1 MPIKQKRQVVTTDRR
16 RKVAEIYRNNPYIE
30 ARDVAEILDVKTSI
44 INNDVREINRLLN
57 IETVEEWNLH
67 RQRILREVS
76 KNKTRCMTKLSKCRG
91 ATAGTRW
98 MEEWTKLVEK
108 ECKILGIYAP
118 DRQMVAHLDATKDFS
133 KEQRDAAVN
142 AVLFGSKK
150 IIDVTPQD
158 DDR

>member
-1 MPIKQKRQVVTTDRR
+1 
-16 RKVAEIYRNNPYIE
+16 
-30 ARDVAEILDVKTSI
+30 
-44 INNDVREINRLLN
+44 
-57 IETVEEWNLH
+57 
-67 RQRILREVS
+67 
-76 KNKTRCMTKLSKCRG
+76 
-91 ATAGTRW
+91 